1 MTRLEESSRTGEFD
15 EEFRIV
21 RPDHAIRWV
30 WSRGFPVRDSA
41 GVIRRLVGV
50 TQDVTAR
57 KCAEEQRGK
66 NLALAESAWA
76 EADAFR
82 KTTLALTQ
90 NLSMDYVLDTLLQ
103 SLLKLI
109 PCDSARVLLM
119 ETDTRLFLARE
130 VQHPEKTRRH
140 TKCPSTLD
148 AEENR
153 FLKQVLTTKGS
164 MLIPNTSE
172 EKSGKASRDIHTCRH
187 GFAFPSL
194 HRSAYWVS
202 CRSAIR
208 APTLSRKNIC
218 AWLSRLRSQ
227 PRSPFRT
234 HGFMNERKSMA
245 WS

>member
-1 MTRLEESSRTGEFD
+1 MPSAGSGLAD
-15 EEFRIV
+15 FR
-21 RPDHAIRWV
+21 
-30 WSRGFPVRDSA
+30 GDSA

-130 VQHPEKTRRH
+130 VQHPEN
-140 TKCPSTLD
+140 LD
-148 AEENR
+148 A
-153 FLKQVLTTKGS
+153 TKVSVYARCGGKP
-164 MLIPNTSE
+164 IPN
-172 EKSGKASRDIHTCRH
+172 ASTYHK
-187 GFAFPSL
+187 G
-194 HRSAYWVS
+194 
-202 CRSAIR
+202 
-208 APTLSRKNIC
+208 
-218 AWLSRLRSQ
+218 
-227 PRSPFRT
+227 
-234 HGFMNERKSMA
+234 
-245 WS
+245 